1 MGEERFPFDTP
12 SPWEQDIDKKLKWC
26 EALESTGPENVRL
39 IIRIKGWGD
48 GRMFHDVR
56 SRTRGP
62 EQSGVRLNEGQRKDL
77 WEWWPGVGDL
87 RLMGMRETSHRSRAA
102 PILTPLTF
110 GRESF
115 PPAR

>member
-1 MGEERFPFDTP
+1 MASRRAVSKPGGARPISATCSADVCKSRPAETAKHEM
-12 SPWEQDIDKKLKWC
+12 DI
-26 EALESTGPENVRL
+26 S
-39 IIRIKGWGD
+39 IKGWGD

-56 SRTRGP
+56 SRDREPNSLVPASTRVNGR
-62 EQSGVRLNEGQRKDL
+62 S

-87 RLMGMRETSHRSRAA
+87 RLMGTRETSHRSRAV
-102 PILTPLTF
+102 PIFTPLTF